1 MLNKKLKLKC
11 SCYKKNVCKV
21 GVPINSL
28 NKYLVKIEELGYAY
42 HVYSVDKEKV
52 ELVLEKEHSGKKHH
66 TQENHINCLLCK
78 GANAYE
84 DDIYLETLKKMKKS

>member
-1 MLNKKLKLKC
+1 M
-11 SCYKKNVCKV
+11 

-52 ELVLEKEHSGKKHH
+52 ELVLEKEHSGKKAPYTRKPHK
-66 TQENHINCLLCK
+66 LL
-78 GANAYE
+78 
-84 DDIYLETLKKMKKS
+84 TL

>member
-52 ELVLEKEHSGKKHH
+52 ELVLEKEHSGKSTIH
-66 TQENHINCLLCK
+66 
-78 GANAYE
+78 
-84 DDIYLETLKKMKKS
+84 KKTT